1 MDARTLTR
9 TEQIMETIRDRI
21 ERRVLTPG
29 AAVPSVRAMAEA
41 SGFSKSTVVEA
52 YDRLVADGLI
62 RSRPGS
68 GFFVAAPLAPLSLER
83 IGPQKE
89 DREVDSLWMLRQ
101 SLAQEGDLSKPGS
114 GWLPDGWLANLQIS
128 KALRAAARQNGRAPL
143 TGYSSPLGLE
153 KLRRIIA
160 HRQTDLGI
168 AATPDQIL
176 LTDSSTHSLD
186 LVCRYLLEPGDT
198 VLVDDPC
205 YFNFLAFLRA
215 HRVNVLGIP
224 MTPTGPDLAAFAQ
237 ALSDSRTRLYLT
249 NSAVHNPTGASL
261 SLATAHRLLKLAA
274 EHDLVIVEDDIFA
287 DFEDEPTP
295 RLAALD
301 GLDRVIRIG
310 SFSKSVTATIK
321 CGFICAR
328 GEWIEGLTDLRI
340 ATGMSG
346 SPLAAEVIH
355 TVLTDGSYRRHMEGL
370 RTRLARERAHTLSL
384 LRDVGVEPWTEPSAG
399 IFIWAKLP
407 NGLDAAAL
415 ARSAYAQGVVLAPGN
430 VFSTGGLWSDY
441 LRINVAF
448 GQEPRFAALLKGLAS
463 REA

>member
-1 MDARTLTR
+1 MNARPLTR
-9 TEQIMETIRDRI
+9 TEQIMDNIRNRI

-68 GFFVAAPLAPLSLER
+68 GFFVSAPLAPLSLER
-83 IGPQKE
+83 IGPQIE
-89 DREVDSLWMLRQ
+89 DREVDPLWMLRQ
-101 SLAQEGDLSKPGS
+101 SLAQEGDLSRPGS
-114 GWLPDGWLANLQIS
+114 GWLPEEWLANPQFS
-128 KALRAAARQNGRAPL
+128 RALRAAARQNDRTPL
-143 TGYSSPLGLE
+143 NGYSSPLGLE

-160 HRQTDLGI
+160 HRQSDLGI
-168 AATPDQIL
+168 AAGPDQVL

-205 YFNFLAFLRA
+205 YFNFHALLRA

-224 MTPTGPDLAAFAQ
+224 MTTTGPDLTAFTQ
-237 ALSDSRTRLYLT
+237 ALGGSRVRLYLT
-249 NSAVHNPTGASL
+249 NSAVHNPTGATL
-261 SLATAHRLLKLAA
+261 SVATAHRLLKIAA

-287 DFEDEPTP
+287 DFEQEPGP

-321 CGFICAR
+321 CGFIVSDVPAPPCA
-328 GEWIEGLTDLRI
+328 GY
-340 ATGMSG
+340 
-346 SPLAAEVIH
+346 AE
-355 TVLTDGSYRRHMEGL
+355 RR
-370 RTRLARERAHTLSL
+370 
-384 LRDVGVEPWTEPSAG
+384 VSA
-399 IFIWAKLP
+399 P
-407 NGLDAAAL
+407 
-415 ARSAYAQGVVLAPGN
+415 
-430 VFSTGGLWSDY
+430 
-441 LRINVAF
+441 
-448 GQEPRFAALLKGLAS
+448 
-463 REA
+463 

>member
-1 MDARTLTR
+1 
-9 TEQIMETIRDRI
+9 
-21 ERRVLTPG
+21 
-29 AAVPSVRAMAEA
+29 MAEA

-83 IGPQKE
+83 IGPHKE
-89 DREVDSLWMLRQ
+89 DREVDSLWMLRR
-101 SLAQEGDLSKPGS
+101 SLAQDGDLSRPGS

-128 KALRAAARQNGRAPL
+128 KALRAAARQNDRAPMK
-143 TGYSSPLGLE
+143 GYSSPLGLE

-160 HRQTDLGI
+160 QRQTDLRI

-215 HRVNVLGIP
+215 HRVNVVGIP

-237 ALSDSRTRLYLT
+237 GISDSRARLYLT

-346 SPLAAEVIH
+346 SPLAAEVVH
-355 TVLTDGSYRRHMEGL
+355 SVLTDGSYRRHMEGL

-384 LRDVGVEPWTEPSAG
+384 LREVGMEPWTEPSAG
-399 IFIWAKLP
+399 MFIWAKLP
-407 NGLDAAAL
+407 NDLDAAAL
-415 ARSAYAQGVVLAPGN
+415 ARSAFGQGVVLAPGN
-430 VFSTGGLWSDY
+430 VFSTSGLWTDY

-448 GQEPRFAALLKGLAS
+448 GREPRFAALLKDLVGQNA
-463 REA
+463 